1 MKASDLLEK
10 AGSLDFDAVAC
21 ADVPGMKGHLLQA
34 ARFFF
39 FFSFFPVN
47 RRSIFAF
54 LVIRIQSLKNKSK
67 TLMAREGK

>member
-10 AGSLDFDAVAC
+10 AGGLDFDAVAC

-39 FFSFFPVN
+39 FSFFPVN

-54 LVIRIQSLKNKSK
+54 LVLRIQSLKNKSK